1 MYSVRKKINTIM
13 KLLNQIK
20 SRWDIHSNTQFII
33 ILIVFAI
40 TGSLA
45 LYLSQPILDLLQ
57 IKAKT
62 NNQILYY
69 SLRLIIIFP
78 IYQIVLIIIGT
89 LFGQFNFFW
98 SLEKKTMTRLLNIFI
113 KKMKLLSKIDK
124 GTWPLYRSESIPP
137 YSSMCTNKT
146 KHNAN
151 YCFSLCLQFQKD
163 KINN

>member
-1 MYSVRKKINTIM
+1 MYSVRKKINTIIN
-13 KLLNQIK
+13 LLNRIK

-57 IKAKT
+57 IKAKI

-69 SLRLIIIFP
+69 SLRLIVIFP

-98 SLEKKTMTRLLNIFI
+98 SLEKKTMTRLLNVFI
-113 KKMKLLSKIDK
+113 KK
-124 GTWPLYRSESIPP
+124 
-137 YSSMCTNKT
+137 N
-146 KHNAN
+146 
-151 YCFSLCLQFQKD
+151 
-163 KINN
+163 